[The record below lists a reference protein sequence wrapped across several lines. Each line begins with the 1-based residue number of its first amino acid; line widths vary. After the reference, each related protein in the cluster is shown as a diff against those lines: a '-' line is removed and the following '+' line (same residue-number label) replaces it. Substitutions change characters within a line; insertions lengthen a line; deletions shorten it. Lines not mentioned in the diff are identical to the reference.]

1 MKDIAVNYEGD
12 DIVAYNKLLFETF
25 PQTLFDPK
33 YLASNPT
40 LNFNDTELQHGRGG
54 VHGFEYNKIDL
65 VLRHYRRGGVPAK
78 FINDKYLWT
87 SLAKSRAMREMEIL
101 LVMHKAGLAVPRPA
115 AAHIHKNGL
124 TYQADIITVLI
135 PNVKTLSSMLVE
147 GSVSSDDWQR
157 VGQVIKKFHQHNC
170 HHADLNAHN
179 IMLNQQK
186 EVYLIDFDRS
196 IVKASSGKWEMQN
209 LMRLKRSLEK
219 LANSKKD
226 FHYNPADF
234 SSLMHGYAE

>member
-1 MKDIAVNYEGD
+1 MKGIAINYEGD
-12 DIVAYNKLLFETF
+12 DIVAHNKLLFETF
-25 PQTLFDPK
+25 PQTLFDPN
-33 YLASNPT
+33 YLASNS
-40 LNFNDTELQHGRGG
+40 LLSINDAVLQHGRGK
-54 VHGFEYNKIDL
+54 VHGFEYNEINL

-101 LVMHKAGLAVPRPA
+101 FTMHEAGLPVPRPA
-115 AAHIHKNGL
+115 AAHIHRNGL

-135 PNVKTLSSMLVE
+135 PNAKTLSSMLVE
-147 GSVSSDDWQR
+147 SSVSSEDWQR

-179 IMLNQQK
+179 IMLDQQK

-196 IVKASSGKWEMQN
+196 IVKASSGKWKMQN
-209 LMRLKRSLEK
+209 LERLKRSLEK
-219 LANSKKD
+219 LANSNKG
-226 FHYNPADF
+226 FHYNPTDF
-234 SSLMHGYAE
+234 SLLMQGYAE